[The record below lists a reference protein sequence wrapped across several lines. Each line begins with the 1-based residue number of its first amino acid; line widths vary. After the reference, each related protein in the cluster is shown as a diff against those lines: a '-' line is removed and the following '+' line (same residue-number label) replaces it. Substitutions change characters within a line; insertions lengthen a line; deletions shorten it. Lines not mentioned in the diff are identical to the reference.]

1 MSSIKVVVP
10 YPGLTISVTKKI
22 YFSPVEMKSGSQE
35 ISKTSGKAGQFL
47 LTGIYRRLPIYMS
60 VKAPKYLMGDAD
72 SIRYSGGAAFND
84 KANNP
89 ATSKNIPAS
98 GKRLASLTLKANR
111 EHWTGFAYVYLFGNL
126 YIPKNLPGGTY
137 TGKYEITLIL

>member
-10 YPGLTISVTKKI
+10 YPGLTISVTRKI
-22 YFSPVEMKSGSQE
+22 YFSPAEMKSGSRK
-35 ISKTSGKAGQFL
+35 ISKTSGQAGQFL
-47 LTGIYRRLPIYMS
+47 LTGVYRGLPIYMS

-72 SIRYSGGAAFND
+72 SIRYSGGAAYND
-84 KANNP
+84 KANDP
-89 ATSKNIPAS
+89 ATSKDIPVS
-98 GKRLASLTLKANR
+98 GKRLASFTLSANR

-126 YIPKNLPGGTY
+126 LIPKNLPSGTY